1 MRLSLFSQAIRTLFG
16 NNLRSILTMFG
27 ISWGIFSIVLM
38 TSVGEG
44 FIEGQKESAATLGT
58 DIIIIWGGKTSMQSD
73 QGQMGRDINLTYSD
87 CLEIRNKAILT
98 KSISAELMRYDV
110 TVRSRFNAGSIDI
123 RGIEPQYQFM
133 RMVVADRGRVLNVTD
148 EEQCRQ
154 VAIIGSEVNDQL
166 FNGGNSLGEEI
177 RIGDYTF
184 TVVGLLPYKEMNSNY
199 AGQDHS
205 DIFVPYQT
213 MRKLFPHTRAAA
225 GKESLNNLIA
235 VPYRH
240 EDWERAEE
248 EIRQILGE
256 KKRFHP
262 DDHDALS
269 IWNTGEGLEF
279 TTTLFRTTQVF
290 MGAVGLVT
298 VLLGALGITNI
309 MLVSVRERTNE
320 IGLRKALGA
329 RHIDIMFQF
338 VSEALTLTL
347 IAGVVGL
354 FLIFSLAFAVNSLP
368 MPTMFSGLI
377 ISPAIA
383 WMVAAVLCVSGLISG
398 IYPAWI
404 AAQMDPIEAL
414 RWEAG

>member
-1 MRLSLFSQAIRTLFG
+1 
-16 NNLRSILTMFG
+16 MFG

-44 FIEGQKESAATLGT
+44 FIKGQKESSATLGT

-73 QGQMGRDINLTYSD
+73 QGQMGRDIRLEYSD
-87 CLEIRNKAILT
+87 CLEIRNKSSLI
-98 KSISAELMRYDV
+98 KSISAELMRWDL
-110 TVRSRFNAGSIDI
+110 TVRSSFNAGAFAV
-123 RGIEPQYQFM
+123 RGVEPQYQYM
-133 RMVVADRGRVLNVTD
+133 RMVVANQGRVLNHTD
-148 EEQCRQ
+148 EDQRRQ

-166 FNGGNSLGEEI
+166 FNGKNSVGEEI
-177 RIGDYTF
+177 RIGDHTF
-184 TVVGLLPYKEMNSNY
+184 TIAGILPYKEMNSNY
-199 AGQDHS
+199 SGQDHS
-205 DIFVPYQT
+205 SIFIPYQT
-213 MRKLFPHTRAAA
+213 MRKLFPRPGAAA

-240 EDWERAEE
+240 EDWEAGEKE
-248 EIRQILGE
+248 VRQILGR

-262 DDHDALS
+262 DDEDALS

-279 TTTLFRTTQVF
+279 TVQLFRMTQIF
-290 MGAVGLVT
+290 MGAVGIVT

-309 MLVSVRERTNE
+309 MLVSVRERTSE

-329 RHIDIMFQF
+329 RHRDIMFQF
-338 VSEALTLTL
+338 ISEALTLTF
-347 IAGVVGL
+347 IAGGVGL
-354 FLIFSLAFAVNSLP
+354 ILILSMAWVVNSLP

-383 WMVAAVLCVSGLISG
+383 WMVVLILCLSGLVSG

-404 AAQMDPIEAL
+404 ASQMDPIDAL
-414 RWEAG
+414 RWEAS

>member
-1 MRLSLFSQAIRTLFG
+1 MRTLFG
-16 NNLRSILTMFG
+16 NKLRSILTMFG
-27 ISWGIFSIVLM
+27 ISWGIFSIILM

-44 FIEGQKESAATLGT
+44 FIKGQREAAATLGT

-73 QGQMGRDINLTYSD
+73 QGQMGRDILLDYSD
-87 CLEIRNKAILT
+87 CLAIREKAVYT
-98 KSISAELMRYDV
+98 KTISAELMRYDV
-110 TVRSRFNAGSIDI
+110 TVRSRLNAGSIDI

-133 RMVVADRGRVLNVTD
+133 RMVVADQGRVLNQSD
-148 EEQCRQ
+148 EEQRRQ

-166 FNGGNSLGEEI
+166 FDGANSVGEEI
-177 RIGDYTF
+177 RIGPHTF
-184 TVVGLLPYKEMNSNY
+184 TVVGILPYKEMNSNY
-199 AGQDHS
+199 SGQDHS

-213 MRKLFPHTRAAA
+213 MRKLFPRRGGPA

-240 EDWERAEE
+240 DDWEVAEE
-248 EIRQILGE
+248 EIRQLLGE

-279 TTTLFRTTQVF
+279 TVKLFRTTQIF
-290 MGAVGLVT
+290 MGAVGIVT

-309 MLVSVRERTNE
+309 MLVTVRERTSE

-329 RHIDIMFQF
+329 RPREIMFQF
-338 VSEALTLTL
+338 ISEAVTLTL
-347 IAGVVGL
+347 IAGGVGL
-354 FLIFSLAFAVNSLP
+354 ALIAALAWGVNSLP
-368 MPTMFSGLI
+368 MPVMFGGLI

-383 WMVAAVLCVSGLISG
+383 WAVVGILCFSGIVSG

-404 AAQMDPIEAL
+404 AAKMDPIEAL